1 MGNESRFV
9 IPEECR
15 EFGEANCDER
25 RRVAKRF
32 VEKFVENIAPPKSHD
47 TDGAWTQSERTRFID
62 ICPEGC
68 LAWPAD
74 ERTRKGEYLVD
85 FGWEKDTG
93 GKRVLF
99 ACESEWGSVTVWK
112 THWRPVEHDFEKL
125 LAVKAPFK
133 VLVFSSDCKRGGC
146 DGDPDTDFSIG
157 YAKQR
162 LEASLRRYG
171 HNIPGETYIFL
182 DFPRTGLKGAN
193 GVYRAFMWP
202 AKKYGDTNVSLDD
215 LAEGELMR
223 PPEI

>member
-1 MGNESRFV
+1 
-9 IPEECR
+9 
-15 EFGEANCDER
+15 
-25 RRVAKRF
+25 
-32 VEKFVENIAPPKSHD
+32 
-47 TDGAWTQSERTRFID
+47 
-62 ICPEGC
+62 
-68 LAWPAD
+68 
-74 ERTRKGEYLVD
+74 
-85 FGWEKDTG
+85 
-93 GKRVLF
+93 
-99 ACESEWGSVTVWK
+99 VTVWK